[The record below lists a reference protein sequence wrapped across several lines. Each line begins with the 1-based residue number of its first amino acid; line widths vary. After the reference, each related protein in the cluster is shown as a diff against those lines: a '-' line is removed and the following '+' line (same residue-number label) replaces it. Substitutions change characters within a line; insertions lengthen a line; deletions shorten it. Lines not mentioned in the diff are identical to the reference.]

1 MNVLKNYYSRNPRVS
16 NFFALAIQNSGVI
29 EIDAATNGVCSRKR
43 KENLRN
49 KGQSVNAEIWNFFVL
64 AEARFN
70 ASCNIEL
77 AWARETPA
85 VPNTTKPRFQIA
97 QDHRCINFFSVDLGE
112 SHTLAIS
119 SGASDRTGL
128 GRSAMLIHE
137 TPPRRRSNSLRSKS
151 QERTSNF
158 YRERTAALNTP

>member
-1 MNVLKNYYSRNPRVS
+1 MFTQKKGKFKKQGAVS
-16 NFFALAIQNSGVI
+16 QRRDL
-29 EIDAATNGVCSRKR
+29 E
-43 KENLRN
+43 
-49 KGQSVNAEIWNFFVL
+49 FFVL

-119 SGASDRTGL
+119 SGASDRTRF
-128 GRSAMLIHE
+128 GRSATLDQFTKRLLDAAQTLFARNRKSELVIFTVKE
-137 TPPRRRSNSLRSKS
+137 RRH
-151 QERTSNF
+151 
-158 YRERTAALNTP
+158 

>member
-70 ASCNIEL
+70 ASCKIEIGL
-77 AWARETPA
+77 GARGSGCSQCHETS
-85 VPNTTKPRFQIA
+85 F
-97 QDHRCINFFSVDLGE
+97 
-112 SHTLAIS
+112 
-119 SGASDRTGL
+119 SDRSRPSLYKLLFCRFERFIRLLYLMVRPIGPDSVGL
-128 GRSAMLIHE
+128 LLLDQCTKRLPDAAQLS
-137 TPPRRRSNSLRSKS
+137 SL
-151 QERTSNF
+151 EIP
-158 YRERTAALNTP
+158 TAK

>member
-1 MNVLKNYYSRNPRVS
+1 LNVLKNYYSRNPRVS

-29 EIDAATNGVCSRKR
+29 EIDAATNGVFTQK
-43 KENLRN
+43 
-49 KGQSVNAEIWNFFVL
+49 KGKFKKQGAVSQRRDLEFFVL